1 MRVPTPVV
9 LATLSSFF
17 AAAACAADA
26 SQVRSLAA
34 GCANCHGTQGVAQPG
49 MVSLAG
55 QPKDVLLKNLLEFK
69 SGKRPATIMHQLS
82 KGYTDEQLEQLASYF
97 ASLKK

>member
-1 MRVPTPVV
+1 MRIPIKLVV
-9 LATLSSFF
+9 TAVASLLA
-17 AAAACAADA
+17 AGAGAADA

-49 MVSLAG
+49 MPSLAG
-55 QPKDVLLKNLLEFK
+55 QPKDVLLKNLLDFK

-82 KGYTDEQLEQLASYF
+82 KGYTDEQLEQLAAYF
-97 ASLKK
+97 ANLKK